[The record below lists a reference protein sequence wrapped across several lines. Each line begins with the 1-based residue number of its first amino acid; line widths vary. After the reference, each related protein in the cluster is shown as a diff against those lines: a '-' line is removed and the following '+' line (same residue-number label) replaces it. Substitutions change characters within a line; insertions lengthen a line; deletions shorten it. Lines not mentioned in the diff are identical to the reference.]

1 MTNKV
6 LKVMIKIIL
15 LMLIIQTIYTS
26 KTEALSLDGIFKAGD
41 NFINEGKT
49 ESQKNEAINY
59 EEFRLTTNNIGSVL
73 SVTTGTWAASATYA
87 YRWEQSTNGTTWT
100 TISGATANN
109 YTLVAGNVGKTVR
122 AVVIATGSGT
132 TKEANSNVLGPIT
145 AT

>member
-26 KTEALSLDGIFKAGD
+26 KTEALSLDGIFKTGD

-73 SVTTGTWAASATYA
+73 TTLGIVLAVIIGGILGIQIMWGSIEQQVKAKEMIMPYVFGCIVIFGAFGIWKLAVTIFS
-87 YRWEQSTNGTTWT
+87 Q
-100 TISGATANN
+100 
-109 YTLVAGNVGKTVR
+109 LQ
-122 AVVIATGSGT
+122 
-132 TKEANSNVLGPIT
+132 
-145 AT
+145 

>member
-73 SVTTGTWAASATYA
+73 TTLGIVLAVIIGGILGIQIMWGSI
-87 YRWEQSTNGTTWT
+87 EQQVKAKEMIMPYVVGCIVIFGAFGIWKLAL
-100 TISGATANN
+100 TIFSQ
-109 YTLVAGNVGKTVR
+109 LQ
-122 AVVIATGSGT
+122 
-132 TKEANSNVLGPIT
+132 
-145 AT
+145 

>member
-6 LKVMIKIIL
+6 LKVIIKIIL

-73 SVTTGTWAASATYA
+73 TTLGIVLAVIIGGILGIQIMWGSIEQQVKAKEMIMPYVVGCIVIFGAFGIWKLAVTIFS
-87 YRWEQSTNGTTWT
+87 Q
-100 TISGATANN
+100 
-109 YTLVAGNVGKTVR
+109 LQ
-122 AVVIATGSGT
+122 
-132 TKEANSNVLGPIT
+132 
-145 AT
+145 

>member
-15 LMLIIQTIYTS
+15 LMLIIQTIYIS
-26 KTEALSLDGIFKAGD
+26 KTEALSLDGIFKTGD

-73 SVTTGTWAASATYA
+73 TTLGIVLAVIIGGILGIQIMWGSIEQQVKAKEMIMAYVVGCIVIFGAFGIWKLAVTIFS
-87 YRWEQSTNGTTWT
+87 Q
-100 TISGATANN
+100 
-109 YTLVAGNVGKTVR
+109 LQ
-122 AVVIATGSGT
+122 
-132 TKEANSNVLGPIT
+132 
-145 AT
+145 

>member
-15 LMLIIQTIYTS
+15 LMLIIQTIYIS
-26 KTEALSLDGIFKAGD
+26 KTEALSLDEIFKTGD

-73 SVTTGTWAASATYA
+73 TTLGIVLAVIIGGILGIQIMWGSIEQQVKAKEMIMPYVVGCIVIFGAFGIWKLAVTIFS
-87 YRWEQSTNGTTWT
+87 Q
-100 TISGATANN
+100 
-109 YTLVAGNVGKTVR
+109 LQ
-122 AVVIATGSGT
+122 
-132 TKEANSNVLGPIT
+132 
-145 AT
+145 

>member
-73 SVTTGTWAASATYA
+73 TTLGIVLAVIIGGILGIQIMWGSI
-87 YRWEQSTNGTTWT
+87 EQQVKAKEM
-100 TISGATANN
+100 IMP
-109 YTLVAGNVGKTVR
+109 YVVGCIV
-122 AVVIATGSGT
+122 
-132 TKEANSNVLGPIT
+132 
-145 AT
+145 

>member
-26 KTEALSLDGIFKAGD
+26 KTEALSLDGIFKTGD
-41 NFINEGKT
+41 NFINEVKT

-73 SVTTGTWAASATYA
+73 TTLGIVLAVIIGGILGIQIMWGSIEQQVKAKEMIMPYVVGCIVIFGAFGIWKLAVTIFS
-87 YRWEQSTNGTTWT
+87 Q
-100 TISGATANN
+100 
-109 YTLVAGNVGKTVR
+109 LQ
-122 AVVIATGSGT
+122 
-132 TKEANSNVLGPIT
+132 
-145 AT
+145 

>member
-73 SVTTGTWAASATYA
+73 TTLGIVLAVIIGGILGIQIMWGSIEQQVKAKEMIMPYVVGCIVIFGAFGIWKLAVTIFS
-87 YRWEQSTNGTTWT
+87 Q
-100 TISGATANN
+100 
-109 YTLVAGNVGKTVR
+109 LQ
-122 AVVIATGSGT
+122 
-132 TKEANSNVLGPIT
+132 
-145 AT
+145 

>member
-15 LMLIIQTIYTS
+15 LMLIIQTIYIS
-26 KTEALSLDGIFKAGD
+26 KTEALSLDGIFKTGD

-73 SVTTGTWAASATYA
+73 TTLGIVLAVIIGGILGIQIMWGSIEQQVKAKEMIMPYVVGCIVIFGAFGIWKLAVTIFS
-87 YRWEQSTNGTTWT
+87 Q
-100 TISGATANN
+100 
-109 YTLVAGNVGKTVR
+109 LK
-122 AVVIATGSGT
+122 
-132 TKEANSNVLGPIT
+132 
-145 AT
+145 

>member
-41 NFINEGKT
+41 NFINEGKP

-73 SVTTGTWAASATYA
+73 TTLGIVLAVIIGGILGIQIMWGSIEQQVKAKEMIMPYVVGCIVIFGAFGIWKLAVTIFS
-87 YRWEQSTNGTTWT
+87 Q
-100 TISGATANN
+100 
-109 YTLVAGNVGKTVR
+109 LQ
-122 AVVIATGSGT
+122 
-132 TKEANSNVLGPIT
+132 
-145 AT
+145 

>member
-59 EEFRLTTNNIGSVL
+59 EGFRLTTNNIGSVL
-73 SVTTGTWAASATYA
+73 TTLGIVLAVIIGGILGIQIMWGSIEQQVKAKEMIMPYVVGCIVIFGAFGIWKLAVTIFS
-87 YRWEQSTNGTTWT
+87 Q
-100 TISGATANN
+100 
-109 YTLVAGNVGKTVR
+109 LQ
-122 AVVIATGSGT
+122 
-132 TKEANSNVLGPIT
+132 
-145 AT
+145 

>member
-15 LMLIIQTIYTS
+15 VMLIIQTIYTS

-73 SVTTGTWAASATYA
+73 TTLGIVLAVIIGGILGIQIMWGSIEQQVKAKEMIMPYVVGCIVIFGAFGIWKLAVTIFS
-87 YRWEQSTNGTTWT
+87 Q
-100 TISGATANN
+100 
-109 YTLVAGNVGKTVR
+109 LQ
-122 AVVIATGSGT
+122 
-132 TKEANSNVLGPIT
+132 
-145 AT
+145 

>member
-15 LMLIIQTIYTS
+15 LMLIIQTIYIS
-26 KTEALSLDGIFKAGD
+26 KTEALSLDGIFKTGD

-73 SVTTGTWAASATYA
+73 TTLGIVLAVIIGGILGIQIMWGSIEQQVKAKEMIMPYVVGCIVIFGTFGIWKLAVTIFS
-87 YRWEQSTNGTTWT
+87 Q
-100 TISGATANN
+100 
-109 YTLVAGNVGKTVR
+109 LQ
-122 AVVIATGSGT
+122 
-132 TKEANSNVLGPIT
+132 
-145 AT
+145 

>member
-26 KTEALSLDGIFKAGD
+26 KTEALSLDGIFKTGD

-73 SVTTGTWAASATYA
+73 TTLGIVLAVIIGGILGIQIMWGSIEQQVKAKEMIMPYVVGCIVIFGAFGIWKLAVTIFS
-87 YRWEQSTNGTTWT
+87 Q
-100 TISGATANN
+100 
-109 YTLVAGNVGKTVR
+109 LQ
-122 AVVIATGSGT
+122 
-132 TKEANSNVLGPIT
+132 
-145 AT
+145 

>member
-73 SVTTGTWAASATYA
+73 TTLGIVLAVIIGGILGIQIMWGSIEQQVKAKEMIMPYVVGCIVIFGAFGIWKLAVTIFP
-87 YRWEQSTNGTTWT
+87 Q
-100 TISGATANN
+100 
-109 YTLVAGNVGKTVR
+109 LQ
-122 AVVIATGSGT
+122 
-132 TKEANSNVLGPIT
+132 
-145 AT
+145 

>member
-59 EEFRLTTNNIGSVL
+59 EEFKLTTNNIGSVL
-73 SVTTGTWAASATYA
+73 TTLGIVLAVIIGGILGIQIMWGSIEQQVKAKEMIMPYVVGCIVIFGAFGIWKLAVTIFS
-87 YRWEQSTNGTTWT
+87 Q
-100 TISGATANN
+100 
-109 YTLVAGNVGKTVR
+109 LQ
-122 AVVIATGSGT
+122 
-132 TKEANSNVLGPIT
+132 
-145 AT
+145 

>member
-15 LMLIIQTIYTS
+15 LMLIIQTVYTS

-73 SVTTGTWAASATYA
+73 TTLGIVLAVIIGGILGIQIMWGSIEQQVKAKEMIMPYVVGCIVIFGAFGIWKLAVTIFS
-87 YRWEQSTNGTTWT
+87 Q
-100 TISGATANN
+100 
-109 YTLVAGNVGKTVR
+109 LQ
-122 AVVIATGSGT
+122 
-132 TKEANSNVLGPIT
+132 
-145 AT
+145 